1 MENKIKAQRVAL
13 EICFQTQQITGRTR
27 LRVQVSEEMAAAGLI
42 SLFCRQ
48 VQVQT
53 VTLAGAPLDF
63 TVPSDEAWLS
73 LIPELTQGTQAYD
86 KLMQAQAAVYEFES
100 AQGGLLKV
108 TLPPERR
115 YADTVLLDIDFQ
127 VVRPA
132 AGLVFYS
139 SKGRDFLVSD
149 GLMETVRCWVPCDD
163 QGASSYPF
171 GVELIVP
178 KEYTAVASGQLVEV
192 CEMPNDHKAYRYQCQ
207 DNMLIG
213 TLGICVGQ
221 FQAIVPDPNL
231 SWITHFAVS
240 RFDDLRYTVSNPVFT
255 YANLISYLGEITGQ
269 DPPFSSQCVVFLP
282 DLPRSL
288 SFTSLALIS
297 DTYLLSPKV
306 LEGQEETLRTLAWAT
321 AFNWFG
327 GYFTYQSLSDLWM
340 ITALQTYLANTYY
353 QEKFKSDALRYLI
366 YREIDRYCKLVESG
380 QEFRP
385 LSSQCFSHPN
395 ELLCDEVFCMK
406 APLILHMIESK
417 IGKELLAVIKQIST
431 QGRQLS
437 TTAFLKACRRP
448 FGAHLTEFSRYW
460 IYGTGAPQMECSF
473 EYIPKQHAVKLTLA
487 QRPLVWSHLKSKAN
501 SQFPEP
507 AENDFQ
513 VPMRVNLMRVYKG
526 PLTVIIHE
534 TDKFEKDSA
543 HQTIFVEGETFTT
556 LIPCKKPIRKT
567 TSTKRRDDSDKRK
580 LYETLE
586 SPVLWIR
593 VDPDFEIL
601 RRVTVVQSRAMWYQQ
616 LEEERD
622 DPIGQIDAMLRLSH
636 DVKNVSL
643 KIFTSLYDIVRN
655 SERHYLVRVQAS
667 RMMAAL
673 SDTSNGYK
681 GLDLL
686 VYYYQ
691 EKHFD
696 KAKSQPLPNSFK
708 SKADYLVDKAV
719 LEAITS
725 VKDMSLSFAFRRL
738 RVNSNY
744 ITEFLRDLLRYCDNS
759 VNEYEDC
766 HWRGWLLEQLCSCNN
781 PIYIE
786 ETMEEV
792 LRQMK
797 LDVALKSTNLV
808 VLQHAIA
815 GFGKVLENFELW
827 THPKALEIW
836 AFLENQLQ
844 FSPFHIQEAIFR
856 ALIRAKSLEK
866 QSILPSFRLLLG
878 QMATSPVFLSGLNSS
893 IRLLTDLLLSHE
905 ALLTEA
911 QSSLSLKES
920 LWGMLISPYASVQH
934 YYRYMVGSLYRQ
946 IYGFDWSAETQD
958 AAWQAQLDQT
968 MPTLGGGEGGF
979 ARHQA
984 VAMEEGSFDPVDIS
998 TGDWT
1003 TWSYALL
1010 DRMMNHDF
1018 AEPFCEPVDHLKLG
1032 LKDYLDIIKRPM
1044 DFTTIKHKMDNGSY
1058 TDFIGFCS
1066 DIYLVFDNCRTYN
1079 IEGSLIYSWAET
1091 LDAFFQLLTKPIK
1104 DKLGIVK
1111 EDITKVKLKLEGA
1124 VS

>member
-13 EICFQTQQITGRTR
+13 EICFQTHKITGKTR
-27 LRVQVSEEMAAAGLI
+27 LRVQVSEEIAAIGHI
-42 SLFCRQ
+42 SLFCKQ
-48 VQVQT
+48 INILAVS
-53 VTLAGAPLDF
+53 LAGTPLSFAAP
-63 TVPSDEAWLS
+63 SSEAWINL
-73 LIPELTQGTQAYD
+73 LPDVVAGTQAYD
-86 KLMQAQAAVYEFES
+86 KLIQAQAALYEFES
-100 AQGGLLKV
+100 SQGGLLKV
-108 TLPPERR
+108 VLPLERR
-115 YADTVLLDIDFQ
+115 YADTVLLDIDFEVTQ
-127 VVRPA
+127 PA
-132 AGLVFYS
+132 AGLVFYT
-139 SKGRDFLVSD
+139 SKGREFLISD
-149 GLMETVRCWVPCDD
+149 GLMDTVHCWVPCDD
-163 QGASSYPF
+163 QCASSYPF
-171 GVELIVP
+171 GVEIIVP
-178 KEYTAVASGQLVEV
+178 KAYTAVASGELAEI
-192 CEMPNDHKAYRYQCQ
+192 CELAGDRKAYRYQCQ
-207 DNMLIG
+207 DHMLIG
-213 TLGICVGQ
+213 TFGICVGQ
-221 FQAIVPDPNL
+221 FAAIVPDPNL

-240 RFDDLRYTVSNPVFT
+240 RLDDLRYTVSNPVFT
-255 YANLISYLGEITGQ
+255 YANLVSYLGEVTGQ
-269 DPPFSSQCVVFLP
+269 DPPFSSQFLVFLP

-306 LEGQEETLRTLAWAT
+306 LEGQEDTLRTLAWAT

-327 GYFTYQSLSDLWM
+327 GYFTYQTLPDLWM
-340 ITALQTYLANTYY
+340 IIALQAYLANIYY

-366 YREIDRYCKLVESG
+366 YKEIDRYCKLVENG

-385 LSSQCFSHPN
+385 LSSQCFAHPN

-417 IGKELLAVIKQIST
+417 IGKELLGVIKQIST

-460 IYGTGAPQMECSF
+460 IYGTGAPFLECHF
-473 EYIPKQHAVKLTLA
+473 EYIARQHAVELTLM

-501 SQFPEP
+501 SQFPEQ
-507 AENDFQ
+507 ADNDFQ

-543 HQTIFVEGETFTT
+543 HQTIFVEGETFKT

-601 RRVTVVQSRAMWYQQ
+601 RRVKVVQSRAMWYQQ
-616 LEEERD
+616 LEEERE
-622 DPIGQIDAMLRLSH
+622 DPIGQIDAMLMLSH

-643 KIFTSLYDIVRN
+643 KIFTSLYDVVRN
-655 SERHYLVRVQAS
+655 SEKHYLVRVQACK
-667 RMMAAL
+667 MMAAL
-673 SDTSNGYK
+673 SDPSNGYK

-696 KAKSQPLPNSFK
+696 KAKGQPLPNSFR

-725 VKDMSLSFAFRRL
+725 VKDMSLSFNFHRL

-744 ITEFLRDLLRYCDNS
+744 ISEFLRDLLRYSDNS
-759 VNEYEDC
+759 ANEYDDS

-781 PIYIE
+781 PTYTE
-786 ETMEEV
+786 ETLDEV
-792 LRQMK
+792 WRQMK
-797 LDVALKSTNLV
+797 LDAALQSSNLV

-815 GFGKVLENFELW
+815 GFVKVVEGFGLW
-827 THPKALEIW
+827 THPKAGEIW
-836 AFLENQLQ
+836 AFLENQLGS
-844 FSPFHIQEAIFR
+844 SPFHIQEAV
-856 ALIRAKSLEK
+856 IRAIIKVKAKESR
-866 QSILPSFRLLLG
+866 SILPGFRLLLRRV
-878 QMATSPVFLSGLNSS
+878 TSAPVLLSGLNGGF
-893 IRLLTDLLLSHE
+893 RLITEILLGNEELLAEAKASTMLRDLM
-905 ALLTEA
+905 
-911 QSSLSLKES
+911 
-920 LWGMLISPYASVQH
+920 WGMLCSPYASVQH
-934 YYRYMVGSLYRQ
+934 YYCYSLGALYRL
-946 IYGFDWSAETQD
+946 IYGFDWGGETLD
-958 AAWQAQLDQT
+958 AAWQAQLDQA
-968 MPTLGGGEGGF
+968 MPTLSTGEGGF

-984 VAMEEGSFDPVDIS
+984 VAMEEGSFEPVDLA
-998 TGDWT
+998 TGDWK
-1003 TWSYALL
+1003 TWSFALL
-1010 DRMMNHDF
+1010 DRMMNHDY
-1018 AEPFCEPVDHLKLG
+1018 AEPFCEPVDHIKLG

-1044 DFTTIKHKMDNGSY
+1044 DFSTIKQKLESGVY
-1058 TDFIGFCS
+1058 ADFKGFCS
-1066 DIYLVFDNCRTYN
+1066 DIDLVFDNCRTYN
-1079 IEGSLIYSWAET
+1079 MEGSLIFSWAET
-1091 LDAFFQLLTKPIK
+1091 LDAYFQLLTKPIK

-1111 EDITKVKLKLEGA
+1111 EDITKVKLKLEG
-1124 VS
+1124 S